1 MKDTIIAIAAL
12 VTVEQSMRLAHAV
25 SAEHTT
31 TQNTGIKQE
40 EEMTEVSITLEFDE
54 QEFQNSDDLAE
65 AVYTYLRDLMD
76 DGSLAFTVKTEGF
89 DG

>member
-1 MKDTIIAIAAL
+1 
-12 VTVEQSMRLAHAV
+12 
-25 SAEHTT
+25 
-31 TQNTGIKQE
+31 
-40 EEMTEVSITLEFDE
+40 MTEVSITLEFDE